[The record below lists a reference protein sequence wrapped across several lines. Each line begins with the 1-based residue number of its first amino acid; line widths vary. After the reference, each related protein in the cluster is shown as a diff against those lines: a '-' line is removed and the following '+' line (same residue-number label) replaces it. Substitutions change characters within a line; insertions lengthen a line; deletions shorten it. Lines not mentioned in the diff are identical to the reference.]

1 MKYRDILKT
10 LDRDLQLIEEKY
22 SIEEKKK
29 SKKNQG
35 MRSVKYGADD
45 KPSVTKMDFLP
56 SKVLK
61 KIAKDRETNVNE
73 EEADLNEK
81 KRRKKK
87 PGNPNYYKG
96 TRKSNKSMEREIN
109 KCAKKPRPKSCYD
122 YWDADKKYDK
132 ASKNESLEEL
142 KSLISEVIENELEE
156 RKKKKR
162 KSSKL
167 QEEKMKLTRKQLLRI
182 ITETILLEGQAEN
195 LVVKFPELKPAYDAG
210 IKNPQYLQWIQKR
223 RAGEPVEDI
232 IGVVQTFNS
241 VKQRLKATGMSPDIF
256 TYKTPALLRQ
266 ALEDLGSS
274 KGAETRRLKD
284 EETTYLG
291 TFGEWIVAMPHTRES
306 SCQLGKGTTWC
317 TAATQSQ
324 NLFLSYVG
332 RKGEN
337 IVLYYIMK
345 KGGDPRQDPTA
356 KLSVGFVNGEPVLD
370 GKDGHV
376 TVDAQNKGLDQHRLS
391 QILGDQFEP
400 IMTAMEENT
409 SSIEGKHPARKQI
422 EQIAK
427 SKDSS
432 VIEKYTQG
440 MKEEEREDFVVLILN
455 AEPSPQVLAKLSN
468 DESVYIRQDVAK
480 NTAMPPEALAN
491 LSDDKDEYVRWGVA
505 INTATPPELLT
516 KLSNDESRYIRQG
529 VAKNTAMSPEALVNL
544 SDDEDESVRLGVA
557 SNTATPPE
565 VLANLSNDE
574 SAYVRKGVA
583 SNKATPPEALAKLSN
598 DENESVIVRVAKN
611 TATPPE
617 LLTKLSD
624 DEDDDVREGVASN
637 KATPPELLTKLSN
650 DESVHVIQHVAS
662 NTATPPEL
670 LTKLSNDESRYI
682 RQGVANNRA
691 APPELLAKLSNDED
705 ESVRFNV
712 KTNPTFKAY
721 KNSQIQNINEMWLKI
736 AGLIK

>member
-1 MKYRDILKT
+1 MKI
-10 LDRDLQLIEEKY
+10 
-22 SIEEKKK
+22 
-29 SKKNQG
+29 
-35 MRSVKYGADD
+35 
-45 KPSVTKMDFLP
+45 
-56 SKVLK
+56 
-61 KIAKDRETNVNE
+61 
-73 EEADLNEK
+73 
-81 KRRKKK
+81 
-87 PGNPNYYKG
+87 
-96 TRKSNKSMEREIN
+96 
-109 KCAKKPRPKSCYD
+109 
-122 YWDADKKYDK
+122 
-132 ASKNESLEEL
+132 
-142 KSLISEVIENELEE
+142 
-156 RKKKKR
+156 
-162 KSSKL
+162 
-167 QEEKMKLTRKQLLRI
+167 TRKQLLRI

-241 VKQRLKATGMSPDIF
+241 VKQRLKATGMSPDIY

-332 RKGEN
+332 RKGKN

-376 TVDAQNKGLDQHRLS
+376 SVDAQNKGLDQYKLS

-427 SKDSS
+427 SKDPS

-440 MKEEEREDFVVLILN
+440 MEEEEREDFVVLILD

-468 DESVYIRQDVAK
+468 DENVYVRQGVAS

-491 LSDDKDEYVRWGVA
+491 LSNDEDEYVRWGVA
-505 INTATPPELLT
+505 INTATPPEVL
-516 KLSNDESRYIRQG
+516 
-529 VAKNTAMSPEALVNL
+529 ANL
-544 SDDEDESVRLGVA
+544 SDDESVYIRKGVA
-557 SNTATPPE
+557 GNKATPPELLANLSDDDAVRQVVAKNTATPPE
-565 VLANLSNDE
+565 VLANLSDDD
-574 SAYVRKGVA
+574 AVRKFV
-583 SNKATPPEALAKLSN
+583 
-598 DENESVIVRVAKN
+598 VKN

-624 DEDDDVREGVASN
+624 DDDDAVREGVASN
-637 KATPPELLTKLSN
+637 TATPREVLAKLSN
-650 DESVHVIQHVAS
+650 DESVHVRQCVAS
-662 NTATPPEL
+662 NTATPREVL
-670 LTKLSNDESRYI
+670 AKLSDDEYVNI
-682 RQGVANNRA
+682 RQGVAINTVT
-691 APPELLAKLSNDED
+691 PPEVLAKLSNDEN
-705 ESVRFNV
+705 EFVRFNV